1 MASRGNYN
9 NYEEDKSMS
18 EIYDDGIKEII
29 TDFTE
34 KQSKVVL
41 WDFDSMLH
49 HCLYSGKNEAGERNP
64 EYTED
69 DLEMLQGKL
78 TEMTLKVLNNIE
90 KYYNIIAC
98 YIFIKGNKTFRKEI
112 YPEYKAH
119 RPPAHPL
126 LGKLYDYVKVAHQ
139 AIESGNMEAE
149 DMVYE
154 VSKKIDNNGLIVY
167 VDHDLLEIP
176 SLFYNYQKNKWHKVT
191 EEEALW
197 NEYNKYVKGE
207 QGDGVNLCK
216 GVGQKFFEKTFKKG
230 MSIED
235 YEKGL
240 FTCFMKAYKNDEK
253 LALENMNLTKRLL
266 GLKYAKL

>member
-1 MASRGNYN
+1 MSRLSQDNTYIT
-9 NYEEDKSMS
+9 EEH
-18 EIYDDGIKEII
+18 DDGFSSLGVSTEIKEN
-29 TDFTE
+29 
-34 KQSKVVL
+34 KVVI

-49 HCLYSGKNEAGERNP
+49 HCLYSGKNELGERNP
-64 EYTED
+64 EYTEA
-69 DLEMLQGKL
+69 DLEFLQGKL

-98 YIFIKGNKTFRKEI
+98 YIFIKGNKTFRKEL

-126 LGKLYDYVKVAHQ
+126 LSKLYDYAKVAHQ
-139 AIESGNMEAE
+139 AIESGDMEAE
-149 DMVYE
+149 DMVYQ
-154 VSKKIDNNGLIVY
+154 VSKKIDNNGIIVY

-176 SLFYNYQKNKWHKVT
+176 SLFYNYQKNRWHRVT
-191 EEEALW
+191 EEGALW

-207 QGDGVNLCK
+207 SGDNVNLCK

-230 MSIED
+230 MSVEEYD
-235 YEKGL
+235 KSL

-253 LALENMNLTKRLL
+253 LALENLLLTKRLL
-266 GLKYAKL
+266 GLKYARI